1 MISHLAK
8 LFSSHGAGCLELPD
22 ISLCGIPFCYS
33 SDVTNFNVSLFGV
46 LVTTRNGLLINLF
59 FFVLFLLGNKRNSA
73 AKCYLHLWPTRNA
86 YHSCR
91 GQLHL
96 NAGINI

>member
-22 ISLCGIPFCYS
+22 ISLCGIPFCYP

-59 FFVLFLLGNKRNSA
+59 FFCTFSFR
-73 AKCYLHLWPTRNA
+73 
-86 YHSCR
+86 
-91 GQLHL
+91 Q
-96 NAGINI
+96 